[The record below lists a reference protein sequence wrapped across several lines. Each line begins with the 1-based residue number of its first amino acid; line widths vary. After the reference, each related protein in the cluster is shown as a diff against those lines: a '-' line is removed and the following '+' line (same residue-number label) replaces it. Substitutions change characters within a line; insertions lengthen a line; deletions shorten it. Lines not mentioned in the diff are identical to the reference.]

1 MQGINGLFGMMDI
14 GKGALLASQKGID
27 VAGHNIANVNTPGYS
42 RQRAVMATGLPLS
55 ATPGQ
60 VGTGVT
66 VQEVIRIHDQYIE
79 AQLRTETS
87 SLGRWEAEKG
97 VLERLEMLVQGYGLD
112 SVMGEF
118 WNAWEDLSNNP
129 SGQAERVVLLSRS
142 ENLAQG
148 IRGLH
153 TMVTTLEEEEM
164 GEMISGTVSQINLL
178 TSQIADLN
186 QTILSAEGNG
196 QNANDSRDRRDALL
210 RDLASLVEINVVE
223 GSDGMVNVFLGGGR
237 ALVQSN
243 EAMTLGTEKNPD
255 THLTDIIYLGKGDAH
270 IDITAEIN
278 GGKLKGL
285 RPDSMFGEFLDRLN
299 ALAETLIEEV
309 NQLHREGYGLSGE
322 TGKDFF
328 TGSSAAD
335 IAVHED
341 IATDVNL
348 IAAAGPDDG
357 LPGGNSNAVAIA
369 GLRNALIMNDGTATL
384 DMEYNSLVSRVGSWV
399 QAAQFYHDHEVAMAN
414 QAETLRESIS
424 GVQMDEE
431 MVNILQFQHSYA
443 AAAQYV
449 RMIDKLLEDVIKL
462 V

>member
-1 MQGINGLFGMMDI
+1 MQVINGLFGMMDI
-14 GKGALLASQKGID
+14 GKGGLFASQKGID

-79 AQLRTETS
+79 TELRSETS
-87 SLGRWEAEKG
+87 GLGRWEAEKG
-97 VLERLEMLVQGYGLD
+97 VLERLEMLVEGYGLD

-129 SGQAERVVLLSRS
+129 AGQAERVVLLSRS
-142 ENLAQG
+142 EQLAQG
-148 IRGLH
+148 IQGLYDD
-153 TMVTTLEEEEM
+153 VTTLEEEEM
-164 GEMISGTVSQINLL
+164 GEMISGTVSEINLL
-178 TSQIADLN
+178 TSEIADLN
-186 QTILSAEGNG
+186 QTILGTEGNG

-210 RDLASLVEINVVE
+210 RDLASLVDINVVE
-223 GSDGMVNVFLGGGR
+223 GNDGMVNVFLGGGR

-243 EAMTLGTEKNPD
+243 EAMTLGTETNPV
-255 THLTDIIYLGKGDAH
+255 THLTDVIYLGKGDDH
-270 IDITAEIN
+270 IDITAEIE

-285 RPDSMFGEFLDRLN
+285 RPDSIFGEFLDRLN
-299 ALAETLIEEV
+299 ALAETLITRV
-309 NQLHREGYGLSGE
+309 NALHSQGYGLDGT
-322 TGKDFF
+322 TGRAFF
-328 TGSSAAD
+328 SGSSAAD
-335 IAVHED
+335 IAVHQD
-341 IATDVNL
+341 ILDDVNR
-348 IAAAGPDDG
+348 IAAAGPTDG
-357 LPGGNSNAVAIA
+357 LPGGNSNALAIA
-369 GLRNALIMNDGTATL
+369 GLRNALTMNGGTATF
-384 DMEYNSLVSRVGSWV
+384 DMEYNSLVSRVGSW
-399 QAAQFYHDHEVAMAN
+399 AQTAEFYNDQETALVN
-414 QAETLRESIS
+414 QAETLRESVS

-431 MVNILQFQHSYA
+431 MVNLLEFQHSYA